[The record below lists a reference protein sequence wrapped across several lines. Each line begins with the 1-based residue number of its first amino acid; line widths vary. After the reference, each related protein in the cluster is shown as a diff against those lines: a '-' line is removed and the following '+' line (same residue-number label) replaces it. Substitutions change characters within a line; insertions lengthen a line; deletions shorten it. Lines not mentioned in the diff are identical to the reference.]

1 MSLLSE
7 VLTQKFPLIEKKRP
21 YQISFQLF
29 SHNIGISPFFFSN
42 QVLFFFFG
50 LLFCSLMDDKTPLPH
65 SSIMAIFHGNQTL
78 QKLKS
83 KIFYAYELDG
93 TKEIKDTKEDMF

>member
-1 MSLLSE
+1 
-7 VLTQKFPLIEKKRP
+7 
-21 YQISFQLF
+21 
-29 SHNIGISPFFFSN
+29 
-42 QVLFFFFG
+42 
-50 LLFCSLMDDKTPLPH
+50 MDDKTPLPH

-93 TKEIKDTKEDMF
+93 KKEIKDTKEDMF